1 VRPGLTSDI
10 NCVLV
15 AQTPLSDIEEGE
27 CWSLELLYFFAIE
40 TGNNKRSWNEPSL
53 QLYLEAPPSRRLF
66 LLVYGAPVTLAI

>member
-27 CWSLELLYFFAIE
+27 CWSLESLHFFAIE
-40 TGNNKRSWNEPSL
+40 TIINHGNLTPRDLICFGHKIVRS
-53 QLYLEAPPSRRLF
+53 
-66 LLVYGAPVTLAI
+66 I